1 MSDNCDMLNALKDNK
16 KILDNIDIWKKVRPA
31 AAVLPVTYLALT
43 VGINAIIP
51 SILWLGTLGIT
62 ELYVLYKGKKA
73 KKNIKAIESI
83 INNIEINREY
93 SNTDNIDKEVKNNLN
108 NYDSY
113 VTHTYDKPK
122 TKVRKKVKNI

>member
-43 VGINAIIP
+43 VGIN
-51 SILWLGTLGIT
+51 
-62 ELYVLYKGKKA
+62 
-73 KKNIKAIESI
+73 
-83 INNIEINREY
+83 NIEVNREY

-113 VTHTYDKPK
+113 VSCTYDKPK